1 MDGETLKD
9 LAEIL
14 LKQINRNEWA
24 SFGDAYSA
32 WERDTCRSSYEKHV
46 KPMLVLSSDE
56 IVKFMMKTMKK
67 FKEKCI
73 LDSEIRDAEKK
84 LMKALKDAKR
94 REEEEEENRRKEQ
107 EERRKQEESNSYFS
121 YKNLKLVCL
130 VAGSHILRYLFSDE
144 ELKTKLTTIHYSP
157 YSAIGLSGVCWVWNK
172 QAEKKFGLT
181 GERCGVIA
189 QEVQKSYPW
198 AVVKRKD
205 GCLQVGYH
213 ILKRMINDALHGHD
227 LVEPVNNK

>member
-1 MDGETLKD
+1 
-9 LAEIL
+9 
-14 LKQINRNEWA
+14 
-24 SFGDAYSA
+24 
-32 WERDTCRSSYEKHV
+32 
-46 KPMLVLSSDE
+46 
-56 IVKFMMKTMKK
+56 
-67 FKEKCI
+67 
-73 LDSEIRDAEKK
+73 
-84 LMKALKDAKR
+84 MKALKDAKR
-94 REEEEEENRRKEQ
+94 REEEEEEKRRKEQ
-107 EERRKQEESNSYFS
+107 EERRKQEESNSYFT
-121 YKNLKLVCL
+121 YKNLKFVCL

-144 ELKTKLTTIHYSP
+144 ELKTKLTTIPYSP
-157 YSAIGLSGVCWVWNK
+157 YSAIGLSGVCWAWNK

-213 ILKRMINDALHGHD
+213 ILDRMINDALHGHD